1 MAWFR
6 AVSSVAK
13 LAIRRNLSN
22 CGSYMARSRVLPS
35 QNRDFH
41 TTLCKAQSAPI
52 PRPVPLS
59 RLNDSFLD
67 GTSSV
72 YLEGLQRDWE
82 ADPNSVDESWDNFF
96 RNFVGQASTSPG
108 VSGQTIQESMRL
120 LLLVRAYQVSG
131 HMKAQLDPLGLE
143 ERDIP
148 DDLDPALYGFTEADL
163 DREFFLGV
171 WRMSGFL
178 AENRPVQTL
187 RSILTRLEQAY
198 CGTIGYEYMH
208 IADRN
213 RCNWLRDK
221 IETPTPMQ
229 YNRQRREVIL
239 DRLMWST
246 QFENFLAT
254 KWKAAKRFGL
264 EGGETLIPGMKEMFD
279 RAADLGVEGIVI
291 GMPHRGRLNVL
302 GNVVR
307 KPLRQIFNE
316 FSGGTKPVDEDGLYT
331 GTGDVKYHL
340 GTSYD
345 RPTRGGKR
353 LHLSLV
359 ANPSHLEAVDP
370 VVVGKT
376 RAKQFYSNDVDRTK
390 NMGVLIH
397 GDGSFAGQGVVY
409 ETLHLSAL
417 PNYTTGGTIHIVV
430 NNQVA
435 FTTDP
440 MSGRSSEYCTD
451 VAKAL
456 NAPIFHV
463 NADDMEAVAH
473 VCELAAEWRQTF
485 HSDVV
490 VDLVCYRRFG
500 HNEMDEPSFTQPEM
514 YKVIRNHPPALTIYQ
529 NKLLESAQVT
539 KEDIERI
546 QNKVNSILN
555 EELLA
560 SKDYVPQKR
569 DWLASHWSG
578 FKSPEQ
584 ISRIQNTGVKP
595 EILKSVG
602 KSVTALPE
610 TFKAHKGVKKVYE
623 QRAQMI
629 ETGEGIDWA
638 VAEALA
644 FATLIVE
651 GNHVRLSGQDVER
664 GTFSHRHSVVHD
676 QETGEKYC
684 PLDNIMADQDEE
696 LFTVSNSSLSEFGVL
711 GFELGY
717 SMESPNSLVI
727 WEAQFGDFSNG
738 AQVIFDQ
745 FLSGGESKW
754 LRQTGLVVLL
764 PHGYMGQG
772 PEHSSARLERF
783 LQMSDD
789 NPFVIPEM
797 DSTHRKQ
804 IQECNW
810 QIHREFRK
818 PLIVMAP
825 KNLLRHK
832 DCKSNLSEFDDVQGH
847 PGFDKQGTRFKRLIK
862 DQNHHSDLEEG
873 IRRLVLCSGKLYYE
887 LDGERIKVGAKDVAI
902 CRVEQLCPFP
912 YDLIQRELKRYPNA
926 EIVWC
931 QEEPMNM
938 GAYSYIAPRLS
949 AAMKSLGRGT
959 IDDVKYIGRD
969 PSAATATGF
978 SQVHDMEQNEILQKA
993 MQSILTRLEQAYCG
1007 TIGYEY
1013 MHIADRERC
1022 NWLRD
1027 KIETPTPMQYNR
1039 QRREW
1044 TTAKR
1049 FGLEGGET
1057 LIPGMKVMFDRA
1069 ADLGVESIV
1078 IGMPHRGRLN
1088 VLGNVVRK
1096 PLRQIFSEFSG
1107 GTKPVDEVGLYT
1119 GTGDVKY
1126 HLGTSYDRPSR
1137 GGKRIHLFGCKS
1149 KSLEAV
1155 DPVVVGKTRAKQYY
1169 SNDVDRTKN
1178 MGILI
1183 HGDGSFAGQGVV
1195 YETLH
1200 LSALPNYTTG
1210 GTIQI
1215 VVNNQVAFTTDP
1227 MSGRSSQYC
1236 TDVAKALNAPIFHV
1250 NGDDME
1256 AVVHVCELAA
1266 EWWQTFHSDVVV
1278 DLVCYRR
1285 FGHNEIDEPSFTQ
1298 PKMYKVIRNHPSALT
1313 IYQNKL
1319 LESGQVTKE
1328 DIEGIQ
1334 NRISRIRNTGVKP
1347 EILKSVGKAVA
1358 ALPNTFKPP
1367 RAVKKVYEQ
1376 RGQMIETGEG
1386 IDWAVA
1392 EALAF
1397 ATLLVEGNHVRLSGQ
1412 DVERVTFSHR
1422 HSVLHDQETGEKYC
1436 PFDHITAG
1444 QDEEMFKVNRYQFSC
1459 LRNVLVIWNA

>member
-22 CGSYMARSRVLPS
+22 CGSYMARRWVLPS

-41 TTLCKAQSAPI
+41 TTLCNSNAQSAPI

-67 GTSSV
+67 GTSS
-72 YLEGLQRDWE
+72 RDWE
-82 ADPNSVDESWDNFF
+82 AVPNSVDESWDNFF
-96 RNFVGQASTSPG
+96 RNFVSQASTSPG

-131 HMKAQLDPLGLE
+131 HMKAKLDPLGLE

-178 AENRPVQTL
+178 AENRLVHTL

-221 IETPTPMQ
+221 IETPMPMQ
-229 YNRQRREVIL
+229 YNRQCREVIL
-239 DRLMWST
+239 DILMWST

-264 EGGETLIPGMKEMFD
+264 EGGKTLIPGMKEMFD
-279 RAADLGVEGIVI
+279 RAADFGVESIVS

-353 LHLSLV
+353 LHLCLV

-376 RAKQFYSNDVDRTK
+376 RAKQFYSNDADRTK

-409 ETLHLSAL
+409 ETLHLSVL
-417 PNYTTGGTIHIVV
+417 TNYTTGGTIHIVV
-430 NNQVA
+430 SNQVA

-440 MSGRSSEYCTD
+440 MSGRSLEYCTD

-463 NADDMEAVAH
+463 NADDMEAVVH
-473 VCELAAEWRQTF
+473 VCELAAEW
-485 HSDVV
+485 
-490 VDLVCYRRFG
+490 LCYRRFG
-500 HNEMDEPSFTQPEM
+500 HNEMDEPSFTQPKM
-514 YKVIRNHPPALTIYQ
+514 YK

-539 KEDIERI
+539 KEDIKRI
-546 QNKVNSILN
+546 QSKVNSILN

-560 SKDYVPQKR
+560 SNDYVPQKKR
-569 DWLASHWSG
+569 LACI
-578 FKSPEQ
+578 PL
-584 ISRIQNTGVKP
+584 VKP

-602 KSVTALPE
+602 KSVT
-610 TFKAHKGVKKVYE
+610 
-623 QRAQMI
+623 
-629 ETGEGIDWA
+629 TGEGIDWA

-644 FATLIVE
+644 FATLV
-651 GNHVRLSGQDVER
+651 DVER

-676 QETGEKYC
+676 QETGKKYC
-684 PLDNIMADQDEE
+684 PLDNIMADQDDE
-696 LFTVSNSSLSEFGVL
+696 LFT
-711 GFELGY
+711 
-717 SMESPNSLVI
+717 
-727 WEAQFGDFSNG
+727 
-738 AQVIFDQ
+738 
-745 FLSGGESKW
+745 SKW

-772 PEHSSARLERF
+772 PEHSSARLEQF
-783 LQMSDD
+783 LQVV
-789 NPFVIPEM
+789 NLTTPANYFHVL
-797 DSTHRKQ
+797 RR
-804 IQECNW
+804 

-873 IRRLVLCSGKLYYE
+873 IRRVVLCSGKLYYE
-887 LDGERIKVGAKDVAI
+887 LDGERRKVGAKDVAI
-902 CRVEQLCPFP
+902 RRVEQLCPFP
-912 YDLIQRELKRYPNA
+912 YDLIQRELKRYLNA

-938 GAYSYIAPRLS
+938 GACSYVAPRLS
-949 AAMKSLGRGT
+949 VAMKSLGRGT
-959 IDDVKYIGRD
+959 IDDVKYI

-993 MQSILTRLEQAYCG
+993 MQ
-1007 TIGYEY
+1007 
-1013 MHIADRERC
+1013 
-1022 NWLRD
+1022 
-1027 KIETPTPMQYNR
+1027 
-1039 QRREW
+1039 
-1044 TTAKR
+1044 
-1049 FGLEGGET
+1049 
-1057 LIPGMKVMFDRA
+1057 
-1069 ADLGVESIV
+1069 
-1078 IGMPHRGRLN
+1078 
-1088 VLGNVVRK
+1088 
-1096 PLRQIFSEFSG
+1096 
-1107 GTKPVDEVGLYT
+1107 
-1119 GTGDVKY
+1119 
-1126 HLGTSYDRPSR
+1126 
-1137 GGKRIHLFGCKS
+1137 
-1149 KSLEAV
+1149 
-1155 DPVVVGKTRAKQYY
+1155 
-1169 SNDVDRTKN
+1169 
-1178 MGILI
+1178 
-1183 HGDGSFAGQGVV
+1183 
-1195 YETLH
+1195 
-1200 LSALPNYTTG
+1200 
-1210 GTIQI
+1210 
-1215 VVNNQVAFTTDP
+1215 
-1227 MSGRSSQYC
+1227 
-1236 TDVAKALNAPIFHV
+1236 
-1250 NGDDME
+1250 
-1256 AVVHVCELAA
+1256 
-1266 EWWQTFHSDVVV
+1266 
-1278 DLVCYRR
+1278 
-1285 FGHNEIDEPSFTQ
+1285 
-1298 PKMYKVIRNHPSALT
+1298 
-1313 IYQNKL
+1313 
-1319 LESGQVTKE
+1319 
-1328 DIEGIQ
+1328 
-1334 NRISRIRNTGVKP
+1334 
-1347 EILKSVGKAVA
+1347 
-1358 ALPNTFKPP
+1358 
-1367 RAVKKVYEQ
+1367 
-1376 RGQMIETGEG
+1376 
-1386 IDWAVA
+1386 
-1392 EALAF
+1392 
-1397 ATLLVEGNHVRLSGQ
+1397 
-1412 DVERVTFSHR
+1412 
-1422 HSVLHDQETGEKYC
+1422 
-1436 PFDHITAG
+1436 
-1444 QDEEMFKVNRYQFSC
+1444 
-1459 LRNVLVIWNA
+1459 